1 METTTSCKTPYAR
14 VTPRKRTYLQK
25 PEPQVRKKRSSQ
37 PRLRTTLAGLFNN
50 LRERI
55 YSPQD
60 NSASECQILCKAKNY
75 IQELEQTLD
84 NLLRMKEVL
93 NLEDGNPSNMEE
105 VKEEYVKTY
114 FSNHSLEPT
123 SSNTTVWYVIQEK
136 EKNSAEGEINLRLT
150 QSPVTSSPDLMEF
163 ERYLYFYEKTVDLLV
178 DNGVVSPEEMTLP
191 VVSTAVSHL
200 WQDLPEERRDS
211 ALQYC
216 SQRQKTASQEPAW
229 TQSSSA
235 RDSGMN
241 SQEANVSV
249 GSTPEEI
256 LFEDAF
262 DVATSFLDRNKTQ
275 EISSQSSAFT
285 GCSSESQD
293 NHRLYLQITSFLK
306 SLFFAS
312 TQPPQEEVFQLDYET
327 VMLRCTE
334 TFDDEDL

>member
-1 METTTSCKTPYAR
+1 METTTSCKSPYVR

-25 PEPQVRKKRSSQ
+25 PEPQARKRRSSQ
-37 PRLRTTLAGLFNN
+37 PRPRTTLAGLFNN

-55 YSPQD
+55 YSQQE
-60 NSASECQILCKAKNY
+60 NSVSECQVLCKAKNY

-105 VKEEYVKTY
+105 VKEEYIKTY
-114 FSNHSLEPT
+114 FSNHSLEPS
-123 SSNTTVWYVIQEK
+123 SSNPTVWYVVQEK
-136 EKNSAEGEINLRLT
+136 EKNSAEGDINLRLT

-163 ERYLYFYEKTVDLLV
+163 ERYLYFYEQTVDLLV

-216 SQRQKTASQEPAW
+216 SQRQKFISEVKTASQEPAW

-235 RDSGMN
+235 RDSGTN
-241 SQEANVSV
+241 SQEAGGSV
-249 GSTPEEI
+249 GSTPEEVTSYCPWI
-256 LFEDAF
+256 LLIPLLSPASPSLAPAF
-262 DVATSFLDRNKTQ
+262 
-275 EISSQSSAFT
+275 
-285 GCSSESQD
+285 
-293 NHRLYLQITSFLK
+293 
-306 SLFFAS
+306 SLFCL
-312 TQPPQEEVFQLDYET
+312 QNI
-327 VMLRCTE
+327 
-334 TFDDEDL
+334 